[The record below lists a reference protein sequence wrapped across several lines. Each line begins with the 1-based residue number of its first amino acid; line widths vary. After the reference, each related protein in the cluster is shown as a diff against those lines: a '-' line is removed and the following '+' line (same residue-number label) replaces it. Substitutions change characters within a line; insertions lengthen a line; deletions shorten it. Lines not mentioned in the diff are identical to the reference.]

1 MHKQFGMPLRAAAL
15 ALLLAWGQ
23 SALAACTTWAEGAT
37 YKVGDVVSYGNAN
50 YTALVAHTAYVG
62 ANWNPAASPTLW
74 AAGGSC
80 SGGDPAPPTPPNPPT
95 PPSPPPGNT
104 APFAK
109 HALVGYWHD
118 FANPSGPAFP
128 LSQVSSDWDV
138 VVVAFADDAGN
149 GNVSFTL
156 DPGAGSQSQFIQD
169 IKALQ
174 AKGKKVVLSLGGQN
188 GSVTLNNAAQV
199 QNFVNSLYGILTQY
213 GFDGIDL
220 DLESGSGIVVG
231 APVVSNL
238 VSAVK
243 QLKAKVGPSFYLSM
257 APEHPYVQGGFVAY
271 GGNWGAYLPIIDG
284 LRDDLSVIH
293 VQYYNNGGLY
303 TPYSNGAL
311 AEGSVD
317 MLVGGSKMLIEGF
330 PISNGASGNFKGLR
344 PDQVAFGVPSGRSSA
359 NSGFVTTD
367 TVAKALSCLTAL
379 QGCGAVLPAQ
389 AYPTFRGVMTWSIN
403 WDRHDG
409 YSFSKPVAASL
420 RQLPA
425 AATMK
430 KAAGKKPAAR

>member
-1 MHKQFGMPLRAAAL
+1 MRRTTGRAMAMAVLL
-15 ALLLAWGQ
+15 ALGQ
-23 SALAACTTWAEGAT
+23 HVWAACPNWTEGT
-37 YKVGDVVSYGNAN
+37 SYKAGDVVSYNNAN

-74 AAGGSC
+74 TPGGSC
-80 SGGDPAPPTPPNPPT
+80 SGGDPTPPTPPDPPT
-95 PPSPPPGNT
+95 PPGPPGNT
-104 APFAK
+104 VPFAK
-109 HALVGYWHD
+109 HALVGYWHN
-118 FANPSGPAFP
+118 FANPSGSAFP
-128 LSQVSSDWDV
+128 LAQVSADWDV
-138 VVVAFADDAGN
+138 IVVAFADDAGN

-156 DPGAGSQSQFIQD
+156 DPGAGSAAQFIQD
-169 IKALQ
+169 IRAQQ

-188 GSVTLNNAAQV
+188 GSVTLNNATQV
-199 QNFVNSLYGILTQY
+199 QNFVNSLYGIIVQY

-231 APVVSNL
+231 APVVGNL

-243 QLKAKVGPSFYLSM
+243 QLKAKVGPNFYLSM

-311 AEGSVD
+311 AEGSTD

-330 PISNGASGNFKGLR
+330 PIANGASGSFKGLR

-379 QGCGAVLPAQ
+379 QGCGAVKPAQ
-389 AYPTFRGVMTWSIN
+389 AYPSFRGVMTWSVN

-409 YSFSKPVAASL
+409 YNFSKPVAASL
-420 RQLPA
+420 HQLPLGNA
-425 AATMK
+425 AAKK
-430 KAAGKKPAAR
+430 KAVRAARTAW